1 MEAAMVDA
9 LKPSLR
15 REFIF
20 QQALREEILYLNG
33 NTVVGGEDFSV
44 DDLLDFSN
52 GEFQHHSEQ
61 EQEYDKEKHS
71 LSVSSLSHD
80 DSNSYS
86 SGVSYDS
93 IFSTE
98 LVVPVSLCP
107 FRYRFPPNS
116 VLVFKLKL
124 VFLLQAGDLEDLE
137 WVSHFVD
144 DSIPEL
150 SLLYPVRSEQAN
162 TRAEPEHK
170 VKKSTTTC
178 FPSEMKI
185 TTKARTT
192 RKRKSNARLWS
203 LSPLLSRPSSPSSC
217 SSVFSSTAPPVVFRE
232 PPAKKQ
238 KKKVEAQVVQV
249 VGAQLQRRCSHCH
262 VQKTPQWRTG
272 PLGAKTL
279 CNACGV
285 RYKSGRLFS
294 EYRPA
299 CSPTFCSD
307 IHSNSH
313 RKVLEIRRKKDMSG
327 PVGPE
332 AGLAQTQLV
341 STY

>member
-1 MEAAMVDA
+1 MEFAVAKA

-15 REFIF
+15 REFF
-20 QQALREEILYLNG
+20 QQALCEEIFCLNA

-52 GEFQHHSEQ
+52 DEFQ
-61 EQEYDKEKHS
+61 QEYDEEKDS
-71 LSVSSLSHD
+71 LSASSSLSQ
-80 DSNSYS
+80 DSNSNS
-86 SGVSYDS
+86 TGVSSDS

-98 LVVPVSLCP
+98 LAVP
-107 FRYRFPPNS
+107 
-116 VLVFKLKL
+116 
-124 VFLLQAGDLEDLE
+124 AGDLADLE

-150 SLLYPVRSEQAN
+150 SLLYPVQQTNRW
-162 TRAEPEHK
+162 AEPEQR
-170 VKKSTTTC
+170 VCSAKKTPR

-185 TTKARTT
+185 TTKARTMKN
-192 RKRKSNARLWS
+192 RKPNPRVGS
-203 LSPLLSRPSSPSSC
+203 LIPLLSRPSSPSSC
-217 SSVFSSTAPPVVFRE
+217 SSSVLSSTAPPPPVVFGE

-238 KKKVEAQVVQV
+238 KRKAE
-249 VGAQLQRRCSHCH
+249 AQLQRRCSHCQ

-299 CSPTFCSD
+299 CSPTFCSE

-313 RKVLEIRRKKDMSG
+313 RKVLEIRRKKEVAG
-327 PVGPE
+327 LE
-332 AGLAQTQLV
+332 TGLAQTQMV
-341 STY
+341 PTC

>member
-98 LVVPVSLCP
+98 LVVP
-107 FRYRFPPNS
+107 
-116 VLVFKLKL
+116 
-124 VFLLQAGDLEDLE
+124 AGDLEDLE

>member
-1 MEAAMVDA
+1 MEVMAKA

-15 REFIF
+15 REFMF
-20 QQALREEILYLNG
+20 QQTLCEEIFGLNT

-44 DDLLDFSN
+44 DDLFDFSN
-52 GEFQHHSEQ
+52 GSLHYEQ
-61 EQEYDKEKHS
+61 QEYDEEKES
-71 LSVSSLSHD
+71 LSVSSQSQDRGED
-80 DSNSYS
+80 DTNSNSA
-86 SGVSYDS
+86 GVSYDS

-98 LVVPVSLCP
+98 LAVPP
-107 FRYRFPPNS
+107 
-116 VLVFKLKL
+116 
-124 VFLLQAGDLEDLE
+124 GDLEDLE

-144 DSIPEL
+144 DSLPEL

-162 TRAEPEHK
+162 RWVEPEPRPFSA
-170 VKKSTTTC
+170 KKTPR

-185 TTKARTT
+185 TTKARTNRY
-192 RKRKSNARLWS
+192 RKPKACVWS

-217 SSVFSSTAPPVVFRE
+217 SSVLSSTAPPPLVFGE

-238 KKKVEAQVVQV
+238 KKRAEAQSI
-249 VGAQLQRRCSHCH
+249 GAQVQRRCSHCQ

-313 RKVLEIRRKKDMSG
+313 RKVLEMRKRKGMA
-327 PVGPE
+327 GPE
-332 AGLAQTQLV
+332 PGLAQTQMV
-341 STY
+341 PTC